1 MSASTLLRKTQDLW
15 QLPKVDSWRH
25 MLSVNRAYRFLTA
38 EKRRLPDFI
47 VAGAQKAGT
56 TSLFHYLEQH
66 PDMVP
71 PIEKKLAFF
80 DKNYQRGLPWY
91 RLHFPLQSND
101 GGATFTGESTA
112 YYMFHPLAAER
123 IAATSPQTKIIL
135 LLRNPVDRAF
145 SHYQYKVR
153 RGKEPLSFESA
164 LDAEADRL
172 AGEEEKLRNNPDFR
186 SKAHFLFSYQAR
198 GIYVD
203 QIARWQKLFPPER
216 LLVLESGG
224 LFKRSDEVYQQTLQ
238 FLGVRAWRPTEFRNH
253 FDGGYKV
260 KMSSETRRR
269 LVDYFAPHN
278 QRLYDLLGQRFD
290 WDR

>member
-25 MLSVNRAYRFLTA
+25 MLSVNRAYRYLTA

-56 TSLFHYLEQH
+56 TSLYHYLEQH
-66 PDMVP
+66 PDMTP

-80 DKNYQRGLPWY
+80 DKNYERGMQWY

-101 GGATFTGESTA
+101 GDASFTGESTA
-112 YYMFHPLAAER
+112 YYMFHPLAPER
-123 IAATSPQTKIIL
+123 IAENLPHTKIIL

-153 RGKEPLSFESA
+153 RGKEPLSFEAA
-164 LDAEADRL
+164 LDAEPDRL
-172 AGEEEKLRNNPDFR
+172 AGEEEKLRTNPYSR
-186 SKAHFLFSYQAR
+186 SKAHFVFSYQSR
-198 GIYVD
+198 GIYID
-203 QIARWQKLFPPER
+203 QIIRWQKLFPPER
-216 LLVLESGG
+216 LLILESGG
-224 LFKRSDEVYQQTLQ
+224 LFKRSNEVYQQTLQ
-238 FLGVRAWRPTEFRNH
+238 FLGVRSWQPSEFGNH

-260 KMSSETRRR
+260 KMSPETRSR

-278 QRLYDLLGQRFD
+278 QRLYDLLGERFD